1 MRWPPSPRM
10 STILSCQ
17 DQYFAGGQ
25 GYDCPYSATTSAA
38 SVDVSKET
46 WVSFWAAGIR
56 DNSECQ
62 HDSQTQDLFESL
74 DCTDEDEYRWEDQL
88 SSQLYKNKQ
97 LQDTLTQKNEELAR
111 LYEENTKLK
120 QYLNTTFLKCLEENA
135 KKRSQHGQGADGI
148 GKIGKKKI
156 KEGNYTAQETHPKR
170 ARRNLCNDFAAC
182 EKQLNPAVDS
192 WVLQTL
198 GLKDINT
205 IDDSLQAPCR
215 APSSELVSHMH
226 SSYKGPSEGMD
237 YTNGSDSPVAYGRDH
252 MTPMNTTANPSG
264 EELAYLQHLSSPE
277 YSSASLP
284 STPVVT
290 SASTPYYAAD
300 VSPNKTEMAFSTSL
314 NPHRNVKTH
323 TFAQGQA
330 FVRRDEDG
338 GWKFTWVPKQSE

>member
-1 MRWPPSPRM
+1 M

-38 SVDVSKET
+38 CVDVSKET

-74 DCTDEDEYRWEDQL
+74 DYTDEDEYRWEDQL
-88 SSQLYKNKQ
+88 SSQLFKNKQ

-120 QYLNTTFLKCLEENA
+120 LYLNSTFLKCLEENA
-135 KKRSQHGQGADGI
+135 KKLSQHGQGADGI
-148 GKIGKKKI
+148 AKIGKKKI
-156 KEGNYTAQETHPKR
+156 KEGNYTTRETHPKR
-170 ARRNLCNDFAAC
+170 ARRNLFNDFTAC
-182 EKQLNPAVDS
+182 EKQLSPAVDS

-215 APSSELVSHMH
+215 APSSELGSHNH
-226 SSYKGPSEGMD
+226 SYNKGPSEAMD
-237 YTNGSDSPVAYGRDH
+237 YSNGSDSPAAYGCDH
-252 MTPMNTTANPSG
+252 MTPNNTTANPST
-264 EELAYLQHLSSPE
+264 EELAYLQHLTSPE
-277 YSSASLP
+277 YNSVSLP
-284 STPVVT
+284 RSTLFT
-290 SASTPYYAAD
+290 ASASTSYYAAD
-300 VSPNKTEMAFSTSL
+300 VSPNKTEVAFSTSL
-314 NPHRNVKTH
+314 SPHRNVKTH
-323 TFAQGQA
+323 TFTQGQA
-330 FVRRDEDG
+330 FVRRDEEG